1 MDYIL
6 LLFLPMI
13 LFIGGITSYQDRMS
27 GKIRNKWILL
37 GLSYAFVMNILI
49 ILYYIFF
56 NDVSLLRLT
65 YFIELIINVI
75 FALILGFILW
85 DVGIWTAGDAKLF
98 MVFSALIPLSVFHYG
113 HVPYFDA
120 SNVLINTFIPFF
132 IIYALILLFKTTIK
146 QKIFYL
152 KKSLE
157 FKQLIFLFLF
167 GFIWPLNIFFK
178 LIHLP
183 SNYFFSIFILFIIL
197 TIIEKMFKNSMV
209 YILVCLSVLRII
221 FDKTIFTLQ
230 PWFILII
237 IFISFILLRYF
248 ILYMGYD
255 YMTKYVDIKLLKKG
269 MVPAENVYVDNGKY
283 KKSPLLHF
291 SLLSYMQEKLNE
303 KTTVFNVTAEGL
315 TKKDVN
321 KLKKLEKK
329 LGFEH
334 LRIYKT
340 LNFAPYMFLGV
351 LLTIIFKGNL
361 FIVIF

>member
-1 MDYIL
+1 
-6 LLFLPMI
+6 
-13 LFIGGITSYQDRMS
+13 
-27 GKIRNKWILL
+27 
-37 GLSYAFVMNILI
+37 
-49 ILYYIFF
+49 
-56 NDVSLLRLT
+56 
-65 YFIELIINVI
+65 
-75 FALILGFILW
+75 
-85 DVGIWTAGDAKLF
+85 
-98 MVFSALIPLSVFHYG
+98 
-113 HVPYFDA
+113 
-120 SNVLINTFIPFF
+120 
-132 IIYALILLFKTTIK
+132 
-146 QKIFYL
+146 
-152 KKSLE
+152 
-157 FKQLIFLFLF
+157 
-167 GFIWPLNIFFK
+167 
-178 LIHLP
+178 
-183 SNYFFSIFILFIIL
+183 
-197 TIIEKMFKNSMV
+197 
-209 YILVCLSVLRII
+209 
-221 FDKTIFTLQ
+221 
-230 PWFILII
+230 
-237 IFISFILLRYF
+237 
-248 ILYMGYD
+248 MGYD